1 MHRLDNLRN
10 ATMLPDLDSL
20 VLFVRAAE
28 MKNLTRASEACL
40 ITAPAASR
48 RLALLEHQF
57 KASLFERHSR
67 GLDLTPAGE
76 RLLSMAREVIA
87 GVQHMRSEMGNYA
100 RGPTS
105 VLRVQGNTSAM
116 TQALLGDIAAF
127 QRENEDVRLVLGE
140 AWSDDS
146 LRRLRAGDAD
156 ISVVVQGVDAAGLHT
171 LPYRQDQ
178 LAAVLRQGDLLGARQ
193 PLGFA
198 DLLERDIVGLES
210 GSALTRLLAQEAARL
225 LRAMAMRVQVR
236 SFEAVCRAVEAG
248 LGVGVLPVA
257 ATRSFATG
265 MGLQV
270 LPLADD
276 WARRRMILCMRAEP
290 EPGSALARLANH
302 LHGLAD

>member
-1 MHRLDNLRN
+1 
-10 ATMLPDLDSL
+10 MLPDLDSL

-76 RLLSMAREVIA
+76 RLLLMAREVIA

-100 RGPTS
+100 HGPTS

-116 TQALLGDIAAF
+116 TQSLLGDVAAF
-127 QRENEDVRLVLGE
+127 QALHDDVRLVLGE

-146 LRRLRAGDAD
+146 LRRLRSGDAD
-156 ISVVVQGVDAAGLHT
+156 VSVVVQGVDATGLYT
-171 LPYRQDQ
+171 LPYRRDQ
-178 LAAVLRQGDLLGARQ
+178 LAAVLQQGDVLGLRQ
-193 PLGFA
+193 PLGFS
-198 DLLERDIVGLES
+198 DLLERDLVGLEN
-210 GSALTRLLAQEAARL
+210 GSALTRLLEQQAARL
-225 LRAMAMRVQVR
+225 LRPMAMRVQVR

-257 ATRSFATG
+257 ATRSFAAG

-276 WARRRMILCMRAEP
+276 WASRRMVLCMRAQP
-290 EPGSALARLANH
+290 EPGSSLDRLAGY